1 MSDQEPLHGSV
12 FNPSQVRTLKIVV
25 IVMTILLVLGF
36 ALLIAG
42 LYYQASKIGEDRAA
56 APAPTVQLDAA
67 GGELSVRVPAGAQV
81 QQIMAEGGR
90 VILHLKGP
98 GAEEIVVLDTTR
110 GNAVTRMRLSPR

>member
-1 MSDQEPLHGSV
+1 
-12 FNPSQVRTLKIVV
+12 
-25 IVMTILLVLGF
+25 
-36 ALLIAG
+36 
-42 LYYQASKIGEDRAA
+42 
-56 APAPTVQLDAA
+56 
-67 GGELSVRVPAGAQV
+67 LSVRVPAGAQV